1 MTPRGKHGMPPVD
14 LLEIYHALLNHFRHR
29 NWWPGE
35 TPLEIIVGAILTQ
48 NTAWKN
54 VEKAIGRLKEA
65 GVLNLKGLR
74 AIPLEDLAELIR
86 PSGYYNQKA
95 LKLKAFLAFLQ
106 REYRGSLTRMFKE
119 DTEVLREKLL
129 KVKGIGPETADSI
142 LLYAGGHLTFVVD
155 LYTYRVAT
163 RHGWVSEETGYEE
176 LREFF
181 QDRIRPD
188 VELYNDFHAQ
198 LVAVGHHFCR
208 KTPRC
213 EECPLQ
219 PFLPQDTG
227 K

>member
-1 MTPRGKHGMPPVD
+1 MPSVD
-14 LLEIYHALLNHFRHR
+14 LHEIYHALLNHFRHR
-29 NWWPGE
+29 NWWPGD
-35 TPLEIIVGAILTQ
+35 TPLEVIVGAILTQ

-65 GVLNLKGLR
+65 GVLSIKGLR
-74 AIPLEDLAELIR
+74 TIPREHLAELIR

-95 LKLKAFLAFLQ
+95 LKIKAFLAFLQ
-106 REYRGSLTRMFKE
+106 REYRGNLTRMFRE
-119 DTEVLREKLL
+119 DTRVLREKLL
-129 KVKGIGPETADSI
+129 QVKGIGPETADSI

-163 RHGWVSEETGYEE
+163 RHGWVPEDIDYES

-198 LVAVGHHFCR
+198 LVAVGNQYCR
-208 KTPRC
+208 KTPCC
-213 EECPLQ
+213 EECPLK
-219 PFLPQDTG
+219 PFLPPENIG
-227 K
+227 WP

>member
-1 MTPRGKHGMPPVD
+1 MPSVD
-14 LLEIYHALLNHFRHR
+14 LHEIYHALLNHFRHR
-29 NWWPGE
+29 NWWPGD
-35 TPLEIIVGAILTQ
+35 TPLEVIVGAILTQ

-65 GVLNLKGLR
+65 GVLSIKGLR
-74 AIPLEDLAELIR
+74 TIPREHLAELIR

-95 LKLKAFLAFLQ
+95 LKIKAFLAFLQ
-106 REYRGSLTRMFKE
+106 REYRGNLTRMFRE
-119 DTEVLREKLL
+119 DTRVLREKLL
-129 KVKGIGPETADSI
+129 QVKGIGPETADSI

-163 RHGWVSEETGYEE
+163 RHGWVPEDIDYES

-198 LVAVGHHFCR
+198 LVAVGNQYCR
-208 KTPRC
+208 KTPCC
-213 EECPLQ
+213 EECLLYRFILTENIGWP
-219 PFLPQDTG
+219 
-227 K
+227 